1 MMSTFSGQG
10 PAHLRFS
17 FSSTNSRFHNFL
29 SGNMLITPPAPQ
41 HPGRHGA
48 LLECRPLHL
57 NVALETQMWG
67 WDPICEP

>member
-29 SGNMLITPPAPQ
+29 SGNMLITPPAP
-41 HPGRHGA
+41 PTPRAARGLAGA
-48 LLECRPLHL
+48 QAAPFKCRIRNADVGMGPHL
-57 NVALETQMWG
+57 
-67 WDPICEP
+67 